1 MGRSKINPFLEQGVF
16 DDDEKEEEKSELLTS
31 MNVDE
36 ENSEG
41 PTWLNVRQVQLPSS
55 GKIIPV
61 VGSREIEGGT
71 GNSEADKWKCIRAL
85 GRIREVLE
93 PIYL

>member
-61 VGSREIEGGT
+61 RLWREIEKNPVALYPRIDHHGGRK
-71 GNSEADKWKCIRAL
+71 ERDLL
-85 GRIREVLE
+85 GSYRGL
-93 PIYL
+93 